1 MSQSFV
7 SFAEVKRAVTIV
19 ALLDHYDLSSK
30 LTAKGQNLVGAC
42 PFCDGK
48 SARQFQVNREK
59 NAWYCF
65 GCKQGG
71 NVLDFVAKR
80 EKVGVRTAAL
90 KLDQW
95 FGLGLAE
102 APEKSSPAAPAARP
116 KASAPSPPATPESLL
131 LTANPPLTF
140 TLKTLD
146 QEHPSLGMLGFD
158 PETMER
164 FGAGYCAKGILKGR
178 LAIPIHNAAGE
189 LVAYAGL
196 AIEDNTSPRYLFP
209 PKFHPGLEVFN
220 LDRLAAITEP
230 EGPLYLAPEIEGVFR
245 LVEAGHL
252 SALGLFDGSLSD
264 AQEEAIFGELDRH
277 EGLVLVGEGF
287 ADRSVSRLARH
298 ATLSWLPYPPGR
310 GIGAPAPRVR
320 PPAHSSRMQS

>member
-19 ALLDHYDLSSK
+19 ALLEHYDLSST

-42 PFCDGK
+42 PFCEGK
-48 SARQFQVNREK
+48 STRQFQVNPEK

-80 EKVGVRTAAL
+80 ERVGVRTAAL

-102 APEKSSPAAPAARP
+102 EPEKSSPAAAPTTAPKVPTPSLPAA
-116 KASAPSPPATPESLL
+116 PESVPA
-131 LTANPPLTF
+131 ANPPLTF

-146 QEHPSLGMLGFD
+146 QEHPSLGMLGIEA
-158 PETMER
+158 ETIEH
-164 FGAGYCAKGILKGR
+164 FGAGYCAKGLLKGR

-196 AIEDNTSPRYLFP
+196 AIEDDTSPRYLFP
-209 PKFHPGLEVFN
+209 PKFHPSLEVFN
-220 LDRLAAITEP
+220 RDRLFGITEP
-230 EGPLYLAPEIEGVFR
+230 EGPLYLAAEIEGVLR

-252 SALGLFDGSLSD
+252 SALGLFDGSLSE
-264 AQEEAIFGELDRH
+264 AQEEAILGELDRH
-277 EGLVLVGEGF
+277 EGLVFVGEGF
-287 ADRSVSRLARH
+287 ADRTVARLARY
-298 ATLSWLPYPPGR
+298 ATVSWLPYPPGR

-320 PPAHSSRMQS
+320 TPAHSSRMQS